1 MSFKVMVIPEDPTYN
16 GHILKPLIERV
27 MTEVGK
33 PKAKIVVLTNPALKG
48 YEDAKRQ
55 LETIF
60 EKYPHYNLFLFLPDR
75 DGKAER
81 DESLRALTA
90 QYQNRNI
97 PFIAK
102 AAVEEV
108 EVWLLAG
115 YKSKLSRSWR
125 EVRADL
131 NVKESTFRQF
141 LKEYGDDSPG
151 NGRERLMREA
161 LKNFSGL
168 KSNCPELEAL
178 SNDIN
183 QLINHAA
190 QTS

>member
-102 AAVEEV
+102 AAVEAV

>member
-27 MTEVGK
+27 MAEVGK
-33 PKAKIVVLTNPALKG
+33 PKGKIVVLTNPSMKG

-75 DGKAER
+75 DGKSER

-90 QYQNRNI
+90 QYQKQNI

-115 YKSKLSRSWR
+115 HKNKLSKSWSDVRS
-125 EVRADL
+125 
-131 NVKESTFRQF
+131 NTSVKETTFHPF
-141 LKEYGDDSPG
+141 LNQYGDDSPG

-178 SNDIN
+178 TDEIN